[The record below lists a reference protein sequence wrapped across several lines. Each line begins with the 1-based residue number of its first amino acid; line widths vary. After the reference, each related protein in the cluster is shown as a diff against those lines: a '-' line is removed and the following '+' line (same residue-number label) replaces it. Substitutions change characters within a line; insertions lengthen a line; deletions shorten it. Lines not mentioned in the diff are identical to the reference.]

1 MRYMFSFVSLA
12 CFFLTACNK
21 DQIDPVPAE
30 VPVEKT
36 VTYSVYAERD
46 YSSNYY
52 LNAKGFLEL
61 TVAKISENG
70 TKTQVLWDT
79 VFAWRKL
86 ADFPEFQNRV
96 ILQKNFSI
104 LDSKEKLQVSVV
116 RKYDF
121 NGALSQSA
129 MGEPASNGTV
139 AIKYDV
145 AM

>member
-1 MRYMFSFVSLA
+1 M
-12 CFFLTACNK
+12 
-21 DQIDPVPAE
+21 
-30 VPVEKT
+30 
-36 VTYSVYAERD
+36 
-46 YSSNYY
+46 
-52 LNAKGFLEL
+52 EL